1 MEARSIRTL
10 DSNFDNL
17 KDTVSLWGYYGSFLL
32 GKDSI
37 ITNKILVSNIINY
50 NISSGIEFV
59 YKILS
64 IQIENGYRFFFLNI
78 IPSIFGLYHFGLPE
92 TEFKIFIF

>member
-1 MEARSIRTL
+1 M
-10 DSNFDNL
+10 
-17 KDTVSLWGYYGSFLL
+17 VHFLL

-64 IQIENGYRFFFLNI
+64 IQIENGYRFSF
-78 IPSIFGLYHFGLPE
+78 
-92 TEFKIFIF
+92 